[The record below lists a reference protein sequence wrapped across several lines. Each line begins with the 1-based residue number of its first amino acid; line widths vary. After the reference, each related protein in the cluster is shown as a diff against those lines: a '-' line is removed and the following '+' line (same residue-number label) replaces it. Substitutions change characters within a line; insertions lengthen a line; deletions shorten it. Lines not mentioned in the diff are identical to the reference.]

1 MTRITESSSPK
12 NPIGDGKRKLL
23 RGLSRVQA
31 ENRYFFIIFLS
42 LTISRTKYELN
53 LSALNA
59 MRGGDRRHDRDLP
72 GQVPDPYDSRDSRGG
87 RGKMGK

>member
-1 MTRITESSSPK
+1 M
-12 NPIGDGKRKLL
+12 
-23 RGLSRVQA
+23 
-31 ENRYFFIIFLS
+31 
-42 LTISRTKYELN
+42 SRTKYELN